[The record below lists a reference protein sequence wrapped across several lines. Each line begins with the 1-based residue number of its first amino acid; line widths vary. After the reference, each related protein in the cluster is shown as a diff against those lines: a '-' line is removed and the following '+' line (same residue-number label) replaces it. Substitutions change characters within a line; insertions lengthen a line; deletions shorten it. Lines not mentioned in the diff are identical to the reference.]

1 MQFFCENEMNRVA
14 LKTFVKQLDEF
25 LEDVIQMYPDVAKKD
40 DRFVKCKMYFDAL
53 KTSNPRLMI
62 TTWKSFV
69 NVRYRKQ
76 IDSGDVNFFVQTSD
90 YQSEVPEGYNNLVEN
105 AINDLRETVRTMS
118 TQNVDKSM
126 KYVSN
131 LCKLA
136 DMYTN

>member
-1 MQFFCENEMNRVA
+1 MNSIA
-14 LKTFVKQLDEF
+14 LKTFIKQLDEF
-25 LEDVIQMYPDVAKKD
+25 LEDVIQMYPEVAKSD
-40 DRFVKCKMYFDAL
+40 DRFIKCKMYFDAL
-53 KTSNPRLMI
+53 KMSNPKLMI

-76 IDSGDVNFFVQTSD
+76 IDSGDVNFFMDTSD
-90 YQSEVPEGYNNLVEN
+90 YKSEVPEGYNNLVEN

-118 TQNVDKSM
+118 SHNVEKSM

-136 DMYTN
+136 DMYVT